1 MIGDLVEFLS
11 ARLDED
17 DEAARDAAG
26 WDPTGSS
33 RAAGLWRRDGIN
45 SVIDSSDRLVIYG
58 DGPAPTDAQAEHIAR
73 HDPARVLRE
82 VEAKRRI
89 LAYHRRPNE
98 SSWPQHCIGCG
109 YAGPCDDPIT
119 EDINDCP
126 MLGDLAAVYSGH
138 PDYQT
143 RWKP

>member
-1 MIGDLVEFLS
+1 MIGDLVEFLR

-58 DGPAPTDAQAEHIAR
+58 DGPEPTDAQAEHIAR

-89 LAYHRRPNE
+89 VETIIRHSEEGWGSLDIGHLVVRDLAP
-98 SSWPQHCIGCG
+98 
-109 YAGPCDDPIT
+109 
-119 EDINDCP
+119 
-126 MLGDLAAVYSGH
+126 LAAVYSDH
-138 PDYQT
+138 PEYQPHWT
-143 RWKP
+143 S